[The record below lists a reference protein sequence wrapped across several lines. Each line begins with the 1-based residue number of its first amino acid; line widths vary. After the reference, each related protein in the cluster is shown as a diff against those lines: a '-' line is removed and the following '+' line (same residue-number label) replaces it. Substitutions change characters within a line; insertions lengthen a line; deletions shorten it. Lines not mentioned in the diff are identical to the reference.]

1 MFMNKRAFLISFEG
15 IEGTGKSTQCK
26 YLEQY
31 LKDKRVK
38 TAVFREPG
46 TSVVGEAIRNILLH
60 SKTQLT
66 HFCEAMLFIAAR
78 AQLVEEQIK
87 SNLYKK
93 DIIILDRYI
102 DATMAYQGYGD
113 GVELELIEQLNKRA
127 VNNLMPDLTI
137 LLDISPEIGL
147 KRCIGNDR
155 FEERELIFHQKVRQ
169 GYLKLAKNN
178 SKRIQIV
185 SAAQDIQ
192 AVRSALINIVNNAFN
207 YSTR

>member
-1 MFMNKRAFLISFEG
+1 MNKRAFLISFEG